1 MLERESEAGVGVIR
15 VLLVEG
21 DQDRRVALTRAL
33 DTVPG
38 IDVVGQVGDGNV
50 ATSAVMALN
59 PDVVVLSA
67 VLPTLSGPAAAEL
80 LARSCPQVRVL
91 GLGGSGDA
99 AALSAMQVAGAVGT
113 VDGDAELTELAGAIF
128 EAVTCA

>member
-1 MLERESEAGVGVIR
+1 MHGGEGGGGVIR

-21 DQDRRVALTRAL
+21 DQDRRTELTRAL

-50 ATSAVMALN
+50 AASAVMALN
-59 PDVVVLSA
+59 PDVVVIAAS
-67 VLPTLSGPAAAEL
+67 LPTLSGPGAAEL

-91 GLGGSGDA
+91 GLGGPSDG
-99 AALSAMQVAGAVGT
+99 AALRAMQVAGAVGT
-113 VDGDAELTELAGAIF
+113 VDPGAGTRELAGAIF
-128 EAVTCA
+128 DAVTCA